1 MKRNSYLL
9 FGFLC
14 GFISSIMN
22 IYLWYAAI
30 IRDQTIKGLF
40 LVFLFFIL
48 FPAIFGLVTSFVS
61 PPVIIISFVWS
72 LPLSIYYMFSSTGI
86 WFALFCFLYLVSAIL
101 KFKGINKLT
110 LSQ

>member
-1 MKRNSYLL
+1 MKRNPYLF

-14 GFISSIMN
+14 GFIASVMS
-22 IYLWYAAI
+22 IYLWYVAI
-30 IRDQTIKGLF
+30 IRDETIKGLF

-48 FPAIFGLVTSFVS
+48 FHAIFGLVSSFVS

-86 WFALFCFLYLVSAIL
+86 WFDLCCFLYVVSAIL
-101 KFKGINKLT
+101 KFKGVNKL
-110 LSQ
+110 SSS